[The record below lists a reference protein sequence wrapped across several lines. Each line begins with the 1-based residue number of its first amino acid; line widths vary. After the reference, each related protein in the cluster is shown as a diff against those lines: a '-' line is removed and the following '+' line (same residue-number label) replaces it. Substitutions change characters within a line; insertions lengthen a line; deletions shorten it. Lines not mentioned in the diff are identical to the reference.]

1 MADDPNLPEQPRAEP
16 EIIPP
21 DRTGRR
27 NSSSQS
33 PWQSTW
39 QTSWGQSS
47 WGQDSTRQTQ
57 RIFVMRPGPL
67 GFAAIML
74 VLGLII
80 AAIVLAL
87 IGTLLIWIPAVA
99 LCVVIAAV
107 YRFFRR

>member
-1 MADDPNLPEQPRAEP
+1 MADDPNPPERPRAEP

-27 NSSSQS
+27 DL
-33 PWQSTW
+33 PW
-39 QTSWGQSS
+39 QTSWAREGS
-47 WGQDSTRQTQ
+47 WNTQ
-57 RIFVMRPGPL
+57 RIFVMRPSPF
-67 GFAAIML
+67 GFAALML
-74 VLGLII
+74 VFGLIV

-107 YRFFRR
+107 YRFLRR

>member
-1 MADDPNLPEQPRAEP
+1 MDNDPNLPEHPRAEP

-27 NSSSQS
+27 DSPSQL
-33 PWQSTW
+33 PWQTTW
-39 QTSWGQSS
+39 QTSWGQD
-47 WGQDSTRQTQ
+47 GTRQSQ

-67 GFAAIML
+67 GFAAILL

-80 AAIVLAL
+80 AAIILAL